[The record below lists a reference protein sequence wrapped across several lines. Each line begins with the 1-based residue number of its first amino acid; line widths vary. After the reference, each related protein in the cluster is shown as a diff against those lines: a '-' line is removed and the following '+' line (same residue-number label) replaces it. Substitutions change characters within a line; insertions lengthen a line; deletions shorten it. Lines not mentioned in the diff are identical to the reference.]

1 MSTSLSA
8 AGGALPMA
16 GKASQEQA
24 GRVPRKVVAAT
35 VAGNCLEFYD
45 FMTYAYFA
53 VYIGNAF
60 FPASTEMGR
69 LLASVAAFGVGFVT
83 RPLGGIL
90 IGALAD
96 HAGRRPA
103 LLLTILLITVG
114 TMGLALTPSYESI
127 GLWAPIIVVTARLI
141 QGLGL
146 GGEVGPASAFLIEIA
161 PPGKR
166 GLYGAWQ
173 VSSQGLAMLAA
184 GLSGMWLTASLSPQE
199 MQAWGWRVPFAIGLL
214 LIPVALYLRRTM
226 PETAGHGHAPARSA
240 GAEQPRL
247 RDYTGLVVL
256 AMLVILGGTV
266 SVYVGGYMTTY
277 AITTLK
283 MSPTVS
289 MAATL
294 VLGLT
299 TFVFAMIGG
308 WASDRF
314 NARSLMVWSRIIVA
328 ALAWPAFWLLVQV
341 KTPAVLLL
349 VTFVL
354 AAPAMI
360 GGAASI
366 VGIAAAFPARIRAT
380 GIAVSYSIA
389 VAVFGGSTQ
398 FLVTWL
404 VKTLDNP
411 LAPAWYLTVASL
423 ITAVAMYYLPDNSGK
438 PLAK

>member
-1 MSTSLSA
+1 M
-8 AGGALPMA
+8 
-16 GKASQEQA
+16 
-24 GRVPRKVVAAT
+24 
-35 VAGNCLEFYD
+35 AGNCLEFYD

-96 HAGRRPA
+96 RAGRRPA
-103 LLLTILLITVG
+103 LLLTIVLITVG

-127 GLWAPIIVVTARLI
+127 GIWAPIIVVTARLI

-161 PPGKR
+161 PPGQR

-184 GLSGMWLTASLSPQE
+184 GLSGMLLTASLSPQE
-199 MQAWGWRVPFAIGLL
+199 MQAWGWRVPFAVGLL
-214 LIPVALYLRRTM
+214 LIPVALYLRRSM
-226 PETAGHGHAPARSA
+226 PETAEHGHGHHSPARSV
-240 GAEQPRL
+240 GTEQPRL
-247 RDYTGLVVL
+247 RHYTGLVVL
-256 AMLVILGGTV
+256 SMLVILGGTV

-314 NARSLMVWSRIIVA
+314 NARSLMVWSRIVVA
-328 ALAWPAFWLLVQV
+328 ALAYPAFWLLVEM

-354 AAPAMI
+354 AAPAMV

-398 FLVTWL
+398 FLITWL

-423 ITAVAMYYLPDNSGK
+423 ITAVAMYFLPDNSGK